1 MPALR
6 ECNAKKYQG
15 ESMKKLRTRP
25 LLLLTLF
32 AAFAAAV
39 SIPQNS
45 FAQQSR
51 ETILR
56 LHGSNTIGARLAPDL
71 AKAFLRKLGA
81 ASVRQKD
88 IAAGTETD
96 IEGDFPEQQTKVI
109 EIRAHGSST
118 AFACLKDGKCDIGMA
133 SRRIKASEAA
143 ELAALGDMTGPA
155 SEHVLALDGVAVIV
169 NPANTAVW
177 KMDFALLA
185 DVFSG
190 KIKDWAKLGGES
202 SAPIVIHA
210 RDEKSGTHD
219 TFQSLVL
226 CKKELAASAVRYE
239 SNDELSAA
247 VAADVNAIGY
257 CGLPYVQGNKA
268 LVLADGGRAVPPTV
282 FTVAGEEYPISRR
295 LHLYTPA
302 VPGNPHVQDF
312 IAFAL
317 SQEGQQQVNEC
328 KFVDLT
334 IAPRGSTAAGEGEK
348 RLSVSFRFKGESVE
362 LDNRSLRDLDRLAD
376 FLAEHKKK
384 SAELILTGYSD
395 SPAGY
400 AQSLDLSCKRTEVVK
415 AELNSRG
422 INVAAVHCMGQDAP
436 IASSATKQGRE
447 KNSRV
452 EVWLR

>member
-1 MPALR
+1 MQR
-6 ECNAKKYQG
+6 GKKYQG
-15 ESMKKLRTRP
+15 ESMKKIRTSP
-25 LLLLTLF
+25 LLLLTFF
-32 AAFAAAV
+32 AALAAAACT
-39 SIPQNS
+39 PQSS
-45 FAQQSR
+45 FAQQNR

-96 IEGDFPEQQTKVI
+96 IEGDFPEQQRIKVI

-118 AFACLKDGKCDIGMA
+118 AFKGLKDGKCDIGMS
-133 SRRIKASEAA
+133 SRKIKASEAE
-143 ELAALGDMTGPA
+143 ELAFLGDMSGSA

-169 NPANTAVW
+169 NPANAALW
-177 KMDFALLA
+177 KMDFARLA

-190 KIKDWAKLGGES
+190 KIKNWSELGGA

-210 RDEKSGTHD
+210 RDGKSGTHD

-226 CKKELAASAVRYE
+226 GKQELAASAVRHE
-239 SNDELSAA
+239 SNDALSAA
-247 VAADVNAIGY
+247 VSADVNAIGY
-257 CGLPYVQGNKA
+257 CGLAYVQRNKA
-268 LVLADGGRAVPPTV
+268 LALADGGRAVPPTV
-282 FTVAGEEYPISRR
+282 STVAGEEYPVSRR

-302 VPGNPHVQDF
+302 VPGNPYIQDF

-317 SQEGQQQVNEC
+317 SQEGQEKVKEG

-334 IAPRGSTAAGEGEK
+334 IAPRGAKTVGSTSK
-348 RLSVSFRFKGESVE
+348 LSVSFRFKGETLE

-376 FLAEHKKK
+376 FLAEQKKK

-395 SPAGY
+395 SQDGY
-400 AQSLDLSCKRTEVVK
+400 AQSLDLSCKRAAAVK
-415 AELNSRG
+415 EELLSRG
-422 INVAAVHCMGQDAP
+422 IKVADVRCMGQDGL
-436 IASSATKQGRE
+436 IASSSTEQGRE
-447 KNSRV
+447 KNGRV
-452 EVWLR
+452 EVWVR